1 MRQLTGQHVKVH
13 VNLHKQQLAVT
24 WPLSSGTVYGYC
36 DDILLH
42 DATFRV
48 QPAGQAR
55 CAQTGVRAVC
65 AYVTGWVH
73 AINTG
78 QPAEDRHPAY
88 QQLSFDPRRDTAFM
102 SPDGQPVTAAMWVL
116 CAGVRAYADLSW
128 SLNGK
133 DQDEPS

>member
-1 MRQLTGQHVKVH
+1 MRQLVGQHVKVH

-36 DDILLH
+36 NDVLLY
-42 DATFRV
+42 DALFRV

-65 AYVTGWVH
+65 AYVTGWVR

-78 QPAEDRHPAY
+78 PDTDLHEMVGY
-88 QQLSFDPRRDTAFM
+88 QKLRFDPRCDTAFM
-102 SPDGQPVTAAMWVL
+102 TDDEQPVTAAMWVL
-116 CAGVRAYADLSW
+116 CAGVHAYAN
-128 SLNGK
+128 LN
-133 DQDEPS
+133 QPTRRN